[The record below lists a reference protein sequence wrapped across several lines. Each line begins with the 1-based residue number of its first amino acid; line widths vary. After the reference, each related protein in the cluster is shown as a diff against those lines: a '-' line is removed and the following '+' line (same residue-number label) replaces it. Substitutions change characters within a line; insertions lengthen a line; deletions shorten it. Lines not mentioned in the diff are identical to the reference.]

1 MNVAKKLIFL
11 ETVQSEVSTSAKTG
25 WKMASPESTGEIKT
39 VLSEVP
45 IGVVTVSEL
54 RWGVLLYPSSI
65 AKGLTNY

>member
-39 VLSEVP
+39 VLSEGP
-45 IGVVTVSEL
+45 IGVATVSEL